1 MFEKIIKNHFYS
13 SILLISF
20 LIIISALFIEHVLSI
35 PACKLCLY
43 QRIPYIFSIIICFLG
58 YFFSKNKVFLY
69 LLISV
74 FLSSVI
80 LSGYHIGIEN
90 NIFLEFSGC
99 TNDSFNTIDKNELL
113 LSLNNSI
120 PNCKDVNFK
129 VFGLSLATINFIL
142 SIALILITIRHL
154 YNENYR

>member
-1 MFEKIIKNHFYS
+1 M
-13 SILLISF
+13 
-20 LIIISALFIEHVLSI
+20 
-35 PACKLCLY
+35 
-43 QRIPYIFSIIICFLG
+43 
-58 YFFSKNKVFLY
+58 LY
-69 LLISV
+69 LLILV

-90 NIFLEFSGC
+90 NIFVEFSGC
-99 TNDSFNTIDKNELL
+99 TNNSLGTIDKKELL
-113 LSLNNSI
+113 LSLNNSL

-129 VFGLSLATINFIL
+129 VFGLSLATINFIF

>member
-1 MFEKIIKNHFYS
+1 MLKKIIKNHFYT

-20 LIIISALFIEHVLSI
+20 LIILSALFIEHVLSV

-43 QRIPYIFSIIICFLG
+43 QRVPYIFSIIICFLG
-58 YFFSKNKVFLY
+58 YFFSKNKAFLY

>member
-1 MFEKIIKNHFYS
+1 MLKKIIKNHFYT

-20 LIIISALFIEHVLSI
+20 LIILSALFIEHVLSV

-58 YFFSKNKVFLY
+58 YFFSKNKAFLY

-129 VFGLSLATINFIL
+129 VFGLSLATVNFIL

>member
-1 MFEKIIKNHFYS
+1 MLKKIIKNHFYT

-20 LIIISALFIEHVLSI
+20 LIILSALFIEHVLSV

-129 VFGLSLATINFIL
+129 VFGLSLATINFIF

>member
-1 MFEKIIKNHFYS
+1 MLKKIIKNHFYT

-20 LIIISALFIEHVLSI
+20 LIILSALFIEHVLSV

-58 YFFSKNKVFLY
+58 YFFSKNKAFLY

-74 FLSSVI
+74 FISSVI

-99 TNDSFNTIDKNELL
+99 TNDSFDTIDKNELL

>member
-1 MFEKIIKNHFYS
+1 MLKKIIKNHFYT

-20 LIIISALFIEHVLSI
+20 LLSALFIEHVLSV

-43 QRIPYIFSIIICFLG
+43 QRVPYIFSIIICFLG
-58 YFFSKNKVFLY
+58 YFFSKNKAFLY

>member
-35 PACKLCLY
+35 PACKLCLS

-58 YFFSKNKVFLY
+58 FFFSKNKILLY
-69 LLISV
+69 LLILV

-90 NIFLEFSGC
+90 NIFVEFSGC
-99 TNDSFNTIDKNELL
+99 TNNSLGTIDKKELL
-113 LSLNNSI
+113 LSLNNSL

-129 VFGLSLATINFIL
+129 VFGLSLATINFIF

>member
-1 MFEKIIKNHFYS
+1 MLKKIIKNHFYT

-20 LIIISALFIEHVLSI
+20 LIILSALFIEHVLSV